1 VSSNVVCPV
10 ATRSLTVHEARDTRA
25 RMHWYRGKKVLV
37 TGGSSGIGR
46 SAARL
51 LVEAG
56 AHVAIAARN
65 QERLDE
71 TLGELERLAA
81 DGQRVTAFSFD
92 VRDQARIAELKD
104 AILSALGGLDVLIV
118 NQGYAVTGY
127 AHEMDDQAFH
137 DMMDTN
143 FFGHVHVTRAFLPHF
158 LEQRSG
164 HICLVSS
171 MLGFLGC
178 IGYTAYAASKHAVA
192 GYGRCLRNELSP
204 HGIGVSICYPPTTDT
219 PGLAKE
225 NEDKLAETWALEEGS
240 QAMPADDVA
249 RDMLHSIRKG
259 RFETVPGLA
268 NRAIW
273 LAQRF
278 IPSVVDGFLDH
289 DLRSFLK
296 K

>member
-1 VSSNVVCPV
+1 M
-10 ATRSLTVHEARDTRA
+10 R
-25 RMHWYRGKKVLV
+25 WYRGKKVFI

-51 LVEAG
+51 LAEAG
-56 AHVAIAARN
+56 ADVAIAARN

-71 TLGELERLAA
+71 TLAEMKQVAGADQKLAA
-81 DGQRVTAFSFD
+81 FSLD
-92 VRDQARIAELKD
+92 VRDRARVDAVAEEVVE
-104 AILSALGGLDVLIV
+104 ALGGLDVLIV

-127 AHEMDDQAFH
+127 AHAMDVQAFH

-143 FFGHVHVTRAFLPHF
+143 YFGHVLVTRAFLPHF
-158 LEQRSG
+158 IEQKGG

-192 GYGRCLRNELSP
+192 GFARCLRNELMP
-204 HGIGVSICYPPTTDT
+204 HGVKVSICYPPTTDT

-225 NEDKLAETWALEEGS
+225 NEDKLPETWALEEGS
-240 QAMPADDVA
+240 QAMQPDDVA
-249 RDMLHSIRKG
+249 KDMLDAIRKG
-259 RFETVPGLA
+259 RFETVPGVA

-273 LAQRF
+273 MAQRF
-278 IPSVVDGFLDH
+278 LPSVVDGFLDH
-289 DLRSFLK
+289 DLKSYLRK
-296 K
+296 H